1 MSSVKSVAL
10 IGAGNMGGPM
20 ARCLYQAGF
29 ELLVCDTNAEVRSAF
44 AQDGIP
50 VTASAGDCASA
61 DAILVLVANDA
72 QIMSVTSALAD
83 AVPAG
88 QHPVI
93 CIMSTTL
100 PGTLNQVR
108 ARIEPTGARL
118 IDAPIS
124 GGIVKAREGRLTVMA
139 GGTSEDVQRVRPAF
153 DTFAERVF
161 HCGSLGT
168 ASVTKVLNNIL
179 GITSMFLTAETIA
192 IGQRNGLSFAQIA
205 PIVETST
212 GRNFLTADAEQGM
225 AQYQA
230 WARTEA
236 LFHDMMRI
244 VSKDL
249 HLALDLA
256 ASSGFSAP
264 LLAAISAQVDASD
277 DRTIANWVK
286 IANEIAP

>member
-20 ARCLYQAGF
+20 AHCLHRAGF
-29 ELLVCDTNAEVRSAF
+29 DLLVCDTSAEIRSAF
-44 AQDGIP
+44 TQDGIA
-50 VTASAGDCASA
+50 VTASAEDCASA

-72 QIMSVTSALAD
+72 QIMAVTSALAG
-83 AVPAG
+83 AVLAG
-88 QHPVI
+88 QHPVV

-100 PGTLNQVR
+100 PGTLDKVR
-108 ARIEPTGARL
+108 STIAPAGARIV
-118 IDAPIS
+118 DAPIS

-139 GGTSEDVQRVRPAF
+139 GGENEDVERMRPVF
-153 DTFAERVF
+153 ETFAERVF

-230 WARTEA
+230 WARTES

-277 DRTIANWVK
+277 DKTIANWVR
-286 IANEIAP
+286 IANQISL